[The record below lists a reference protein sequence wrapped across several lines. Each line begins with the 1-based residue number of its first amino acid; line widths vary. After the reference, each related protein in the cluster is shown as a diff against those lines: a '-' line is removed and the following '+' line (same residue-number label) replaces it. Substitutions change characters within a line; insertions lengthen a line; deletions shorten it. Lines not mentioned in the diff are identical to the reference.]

1 VTSTDLSPRA
11 PIARTGALLAGY
23 LAVTAALAPFG
34 TPHLRKRLFKEKEDP
49 ARWREKLGEPG
60 AARPEGPL
68 VWMHAVGLGEV
79 LALRGLIAAMAVER
93 ADLSFLVTS
102 SALTSARAFAG
113 QLPPRTQHQFL
124 PLDLPGP
131 VERFLTHW
139 RPDLSIW
146 AEQDLWPRA
155 VVAAAARGVP
165 LALVNARMNE
175 RAFTSRRRAGGL
187 YRDLFR
193 RFSLI
198 AAQDPDTARHMSA
211 LGAGEVAVTGT
222 LKAAAPPLAVDEVEL
237 ARMRGA
243 LAGRRVWLA
252 ASTHPRD
259 EAVALAAH
267 AWLMKRDPG
276 AVLIL
281 APRDPGRG
289 IVVPMPVARRSAG
302 EAPGP
307 GVYLAN
313 TIGEMGLWYR
323 LARVALIGGG
333 FGIGGHNPWE
343 AARLGCAV
351 LHGPGV
357 ENFAQDYKDLHAEAA
372 AREVTRAD
380 DLVAALDDPGLPAM
394 GERGRALALSR
405 DNDLSRL
412 ALVLCGMVR

>member
-1 VTSTDLSPRA
+1 MTSIDLREPV
-11 PIARTGALLAGY
+11 ARTGPLLAGY
-23 LAVTAALAPFG
+23 LALTAALAPLG
-34 TPHLRKRLFKEKEDP
+34 VRHLRRRLAKGKEDP
-49 ARWREKLGEPG
+49 ARWREKLGVPG
-60 AARPEGPL
+60 AARPDGPL

-79 LALRGLIAAMAVER
+79 LALRGLIGAMAAVR
-93 ADLSFLVTS
+93 GDLSFLVTS

-113 QLPPRTQHQFL
+113 QMPPRTQHQFL

-131 VERFLTHW
+131 VARFLSHW

-155 VVAAAARGVP
+155 VVATAARGVP
-165 LALVNARMNE
+165 LALVNARMNT
-175 RAFTSRRRAGGL
+175 RAFAARRRARGL
-187 YRDLFR
+187 YGDLFR
-193 RFSLI
+193 RFGII
-198 AAQDPDTARHMSA
+198 AAQDAETAQHLRD
-211 LGAGEVAVTGT
+211 LGAGPVSVTGT
-222 LKAAAPPLAVDEVEL
+222 LKAAAPPLAVDEEVL
-237 ARMRGA
+237 ARMRGL

-252 ASTHPRD
+252 ASTHPGD

-267 AWLMKRDPG
+267 AWLMERDPG

-289 IVVPMPVARRSAG
+289 VALPMPVARRSAG

-307 GVYLAN
+307 GVYLAD

-323 LARVALIGGG
+323 LAPVALVGGG

-357 ENFAQDYKDLHAEAA
+357 ENFAKDYRDLHAETA
-372 AREVTRAD
+372 ARPVTGAG
-380 DLVAALDDPGLPAM
+380 DLLAALDDPGLPAM
-394 GERGRALALSR
+394 AARGRALALSR
-405 DNDLSRL
+405 AADLGQL
-412 ALVLCGMVR
+412 ARVLCGMVR